1 MSATLTEL
9 PPAAV
14 GKHYN
19 PAKMT
24 HGGPDAVVRVRP
36 GRLGPVG
43 FARLPGNQHS
53 LPAEIPRPEHLSQL
67 PTCCALPT
75 ARCKPPPPPLPA
87 AAAPLN
93 SQHVGDLL

>member
-1 MSATLTEL
+1 MEAGVSATLTEL

-53 LPAEIPRPEHLSQL
+53 LPTEIP
-67 PTCCALPT
+67 
-75 ARCKPPPPPLPA
+75 PPRTLVA
-87 AAAPLN
+87 AAN
-93 SQHVGDLL
+93 LLRPANRSL